1 MKARRLPARGHIVA
15 GVALVDILANGL
27 AMLIIVIVLSIAS
40 RAEREERTSAQVE
53 EVETMMS
60 RRFSTSLVLNSL
72 AASPPAR
79 LHDYRNSPLDQIHD
93 PHLLPIIELHRNFVR
108 EFYTGAVWRRA
119 ELLREPNAMDAWL
132 DGFDEERKKRLR
144 TDVYDIAQF
153 YLTMSILRDHGVV
166 ARHWHFPYAGG
177 LGLAQASRCPPG
189 VAAEDCQSGDG
200 DGVAVL
206 PSLTPGGGA
215 GAGGDNETW
224 PPPGFFG
231 EGGEGAGGG
240 KSDNPQFPGGAALGA
255 GGGGLGGDPGG
266 GLGSAGGLAGGGRG
280 YAGSFPNAR
289 PGQGGSRGLLGA
301 DGQGQSGAQTRFRL
315 SSPESLRQGLT
326 GEWGQSAPTPEQV
339 LAVLLDFL
347 GKLQGTLD
355 AGASP
360 SAQLENFEQLI
371 RHALG
376 SPPVLHGAARKLL
389 DDLIKELARPAEP
402 PPNATADQSVSALLG
417 QLQDWAGAAGSAQ
430 FRKRPL
436 DVTPLEFGARAD
448 TALMVETNRRL
459 RRVVVGR
466 SAQAGEAQLPN
477 AARPVLRLN
486 AHPDIWRGLS
496 LSLERNGIL
505 LMPPAPQHPEQ
516 VRWRALAYVAPEFDD
531 FIIGFAYAAV
541 DADGWLVAPVE
552 DNHVRLD
559 GRPLRNPY
567 HEASF
572 GARSWLVALYA
583 GLVLSLFG
591 LVLMVRR
598 LGAEPAVTRPQRAHN
613 ALLTRS

>member
-1 MKARRLPARGHIVA
+1 MKARRRLSAHAHNGA

-40 RAEREERTSAQVE
+40 RAEREERTTAQVE

-79 LHDYRNSPLDQIHD
+79 LHDYSVSPLDQEHD
-93 PHLLPIIELHRNFVR
+93 PHQLPIIELHRDFVR
-108 EFYTGAVWRRA
+108 EFYTGAIWRRA

-144 TDVYDIAQF
+144 TDVYDVAQF

-166 ARHWHFPYAGG
+166 SRHWHFLYGGG
-177 LGLAQASRCPPG
+177 LGIAQAGRCPPG
-189 VAAEDCQSGDG
+189 VAAEDCQSGG
-200 DGVAVL
+200 VDGVATL
-206 PSLTPGGGA
+206 PSLTPGDGS
-215 GAGGDNETW
+215 GAGGDGETW
-224 PPPGFFG
+224 PPREFSG
-231 EGGEGAGGG
+231 EGGEGDGSG
-240 KSDNPQFPGGAALGA
+240 KSPNAQFPGGAALGA
-255 GGGGLGGDPGG
+255 GGGV
-266 GLGSAGGLAGGGRG
+266 GSAGGGRA

-289 PGQGGSRGLLGA
+289 PGQGESRGLLGA
-301 DGQGQSGAQTRFRL
+301 DGSGQFGAQTRFRL
-315 SSPESLRQGLT
+315 SSPESLRQGPA
-326 GEWGQSAPTPEQV
+326 GDWGQSAPTPEQV

-376 SPPVLHGAARKLL
+376 APPVLEGAARALL

-402 PPNATADQSVSALLG
+402 PANTTADQSISALLG
-417 QLQDWAGAAGSAQ
+417 ELKDWAGSAGNAR

-436 DVTPLEFGARAD
+436 DVIPVEFAARAD

-459 RRVVVGR
+459 HRVAVGR

-477 AARPVLRLN
+477 AARPVLRMN

-496 LSLERNGIL
+496 LPLERNGIL
-505 LMPPAPQHPEQ
+505 LMPPAQQHREQ
-516 VRWRALAYVAPEFDD
+516 VRWRALAYIAPEFDD

-541 DADGWLVAPVE
+541 DADGRLVVPAE

-567 HEASF
+567 YEARF

-591 LVLMVRR
+591 LVLVVRR
-598 LGAEPAVTRPQRAHN
+598 LGAERRAVARR
-613 ALLTRS
+613 